1 MLSKILLV
9 LLGIFGLAL
18 FIVVCALAYF
28 AIIIITE
35 TRSIKEEENK

>member
-35 TRSIKEEENK
+35 NAALKKKKTN